1 MKLGQLTDE
10 DVGSE
15 EPNLTP
21 LIDIVFILLI
31 FFLVTTTFA
40 KELGVSVDR
49 PHAQSATAQT
59 GEIVRVAVSRQG
71 AITVDGQPTSAFR
84 VEAEVRAKMGT
95 KSQSVLLVADKA
107 VDAETLVQLMDAC
120 RQGGAKNVAL
130 AVDPL

>member
-1 MKLGQLTDE
+1 MKLGNLADE
-10 DVGSE
+10 DAGSE

-49 PHAQSATAQT
+49 PQAQSATAQT

-71 AITVDGQPTSAFR
+71 AITVDGQPTSLFR
-84 VEAEVRAKMGT
+84 VEAEVRAKLGSKT
-95 KSQSVLLVADKA
+95 QSVLLVADKA
-107 VDAETLVQLMDAC
+107 VNAETLVELMDAC
-120 RQGGAKNVAL
+120 RQGGAKDVAL